1 MYYANLYNLKPGD
14 RIVCQHS
21 SIPFVKHHLI
31 YLGPDY
37 YGNELII
44 ENHKGTNVQLIYAK
58 AFFDGRPSILEIT
71 PFSGSNFERILAVK
85 KALYLIGKPYDVINY
100 NCESFANDIQHNH
113 TQSDQV
119 KKVLAWGAVAVVVG
133 LIIKAA

>member
-21 SIPFVKHHLI
+21 TIQFIKHHLI

-37 YGNELII
+37 FGNELII

-58 AFFDGRPSILEIT
+58 AFFDSNPTILEIT
-71 PFSGSNFERILAVK
+71 PFTGSDNERILAIK
-85 KALYLIGKPYDVINY
+85 KALYLIGKSYDLINY

-113 TQSDQV
+113 TQSYQV
-119 KKVLAWGAVAVVVG
+119 KKVLAWGAFAVVVG